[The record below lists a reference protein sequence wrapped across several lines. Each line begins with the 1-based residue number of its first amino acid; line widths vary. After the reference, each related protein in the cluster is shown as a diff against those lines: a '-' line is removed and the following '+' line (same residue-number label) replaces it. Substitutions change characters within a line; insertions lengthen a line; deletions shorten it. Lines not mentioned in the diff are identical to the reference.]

1 MVWSTC
7 KLIKYTQ
14 DKEERPLT
22 GLIDRICGHRDLA
35 TRIDDRPFGFPFDRE
50 IGFDLYQDHR

>member
-1 MVWSTC
+1 MSW
-7 KLIKYTQ
+7 LIKYTR

>member
-1 MVWSTC
+1 M
-7 KLIKYTQ
+7 LIKYTG
-14 DKEERPLT
+14 DKSGEALT

-50 IGFDLYQDHR
+50 IGFDLYQGHR